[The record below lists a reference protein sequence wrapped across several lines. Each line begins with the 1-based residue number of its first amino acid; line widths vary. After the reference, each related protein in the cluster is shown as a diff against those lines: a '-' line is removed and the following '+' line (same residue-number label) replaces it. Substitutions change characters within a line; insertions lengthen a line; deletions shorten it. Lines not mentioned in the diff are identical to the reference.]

1 MPNPRSAAAKLPRG
15 IQSATVGLQVLK
27 ALAEKTGPQH
37 LREIAAAAGMGT
49 SNVYRY
55 LVSFCA
61 AGLVVQGQDGRYD
74 LGPFAIQLGLAALA
88 RVDGLGLAVEG
99 LARLVEA
106 VDFDGHVC
114 VFGSGGVTV
123 VRWLGRPREILIRAT
138 EGTILSPSAT
148 ATGRLWGAFLP
159 GKAFEPILHADLA
172 RRAAAERTSIAV
184 LKDQYQSRVEQV
196 RKSGLSL
203 SQGER
208 RVGIDALCGPIFDRD
223 GALAYSLTLMG
234 MPQSF
239 DPALKDAPARRMRET
254 LTEISRSL
262 GAVPKALIRYPWLSA
277 PEAEASRPRA
287 KRS

>member
-1 MPNPRSAAAKLPRG
+1 
-15 IQSATVGLQVLK
+15 
-27 ALAEKTGPQH
+27 
-37 LREIAAAAGMGT
+37 MGT

-88 RVDGLGLAVEG
+88 RVDGLQLAIEG
-99 LARLVEA
+99 LARLVET
-106 VDFDGHVC
+106 VNFDGHVC

-123 VRWLGRPREILIRAT
+123 VRWLGRPREILIRAA
-138 EGTILSPSAT
+138 EGTLLSPSSS

-159 GKAFEPILHADLA
+159 GKAFSGILRADLV
-172 RRAAAERTSIAV
+172 RRAATEKTSIAV
-184 LKDQYQSRVEQV
+184 LKNQYNERIKKVC
-196 RKSGLSL
+196 RSGLSL

-234 MPQSF
+234 LPRSF
-239 DPALKDAPARRMRET
+239 DPGLKDAPAMRLRET
-254 LTEISRSL
+254 LIEISRSL
-262 GAVPKALIRYPWLSA
+262 GANHKALGRYPWISRTS
-277 PEAEASRPRA
+277 EAEQADPR
-287 KRS
+287 RSHAR